1 VSAEHDRERFGRNIT
16 LLRHRR
22 GLSKAALARKADVS
36 RDSLRQIEA
45 GLRTAHFDTLM
56 ALADALGIDPGDL
69 FSGLR
74 PSCGQRDQSSR
85 LQAQSR

>member
-1 VSAEHDRERFGRNIT
+1 VTGTDRDRKQFGRNIAVQ
-16 LLRHRR
+16 RRKR

-56 ALADALGIDPGDL
+56 ALADALAVDPGDL
-69 FSGLR
+69 FRGLR
-74 PSCGQRDQSSR
+74 P
-85 LQAQSR
+85 